1 MELDIY
7 IYDEESRM
15 GIERLM
21 KLLFFFF
28 LIKKRPS
35 LKT

>member
-28 LIKKRPS
+28 FN
-35 LKT
+35 